1 MLTRVKRAGTR
12 EEYEN
17 RNRGRFIRIFP
28 SDDRAKQER
37 YISLLEKAYTTF
49 MSARATSMHK
59 EIQLIYNNK
68 LRVRETVT
76 FLWHLPKTMPP

>member
-1 MLTRVKRAGTR
+1 MKYFSQQKELLSRVKKAGTR

-28 SDDRAKQER
+28 SDDKVRQEK
-37 YISLLEKAYTTF
+37 YIQLLEAAYSTF
-49 MSARATSMHK
+49 MAGRASSMHK

-68 LRVRETVT
+68 LKV
-76 FLWHLPKTMPP
+76 